1 MTSTDLNADLF
12 RQAVNNIPSDG
23 LSGIRQT
30 AAISF
35 AAQGFPTPR
44 HEDWKYTNLTP
55 ALNVTNQWLNKP
67 SSTGSDDLSDA
78 EKALTEVDA
87 SWIHVRNG
95 NFNPTDL
102 KLPAGVVVRK
112 LNEDDAEAMSLAD
125 DPMSQFNAA
134 LLKDGVVVQIDANA
148 ELDKPLGFL
157 ISDTAAE
164 GSEVSQYR
172 IVADIGEGATA
183 MFIEAH
189 QSSGPGDH
197 FANGLVQFR
206 LRPNSSVDYVRLQQ
220 RARHHKQVG
229 RTIVGIESG
238 ASFHHCGFDFGGSL
252 VRNDIDVDLLG
263 AGAHVGLHGV
273 YLAGDNQHF
282 DNHTTVHHRVGPT
295 TSDEEYRGI
304 LNRKSRCV
312 FNGKAIVHEG
322 ADGTDASQSNHNLL
336 LSPDA
341 EIDTKP
347 ELEIYADDVKCSH
360 GATVGELD
368 AAALFYLRSR
378 GLDEDTAK
386 QLLTRAFAAGVLQM
400 MTIPAMQ
407 DFMAGALDARLDSL
421 VGADI
426 L

>member
-12 RQAVNNIPSDG
+12 RQAVSSIPSDG
-23 LSGIRQT
+23 LSDIRQV

-44 HEDWKYTNLTP
+44 HEDWKYTNLDT
-55 ALNVTNQWLNKP
+55 ALSVTNQWLIEP
-67 SSTGSDDLSDA
+67 SSTDNNDFSG
-78 EKALTEVDA
+78 TEEILKSVDA
-87 SWIHVRNG
+87 TWIQVRNG
-95 NFNPTDL
+95 SFDPADL

-112 LNEDDAEAMSLAD
+112 LTKDDAETMSLVD

-134 LLKDGVVVQIDANA
+134 LLKDGVFVQIDANV
-148 ELDKPLGFL
+148 ELEKPLGFL
-157 ISDTAAE
+157 ISDTAAA
-164 GSEVSQYR
+164 GSAVSQYR

-183 MFIEAH
+183 MFVEAH

-206 LRPNSSVDYVRLQQ
+206 LRPHSSVDYVRLQQ
-220 RARHHKQVG
+220 RARNHKQVG
-229 RTIVGIESG
+229 RTVVAIESG
-238 ASFHHCGFDFGGSL
+238 ASFRHCGFDFGGSL

-312 FNGKAIVHEG
+312 FNGKAIVHKG
-322 ADGTDASQSNHNLL
+322 ADGTDARQSNHNLL
-336 LSPDA
+336 LSADA

-368 AAALFYLRSR
+368 ASALFYIRSR

-407 DFMAGALDARLDSL
+407 DFLAGSLDARLDSL

>member
-1 MTSTDLNADLF
+1 MTSTDLKTDLF
-12 RQAVNNIPSDG
+12 RQAVSKLPSDG
-23 LSGIRQT
+23 LSDIRQM

-44 HEDWKYTNLTP
+44 HEDWKYTNLLP
-55 ALNVTNQWLNKP
+55 ALNITNQWLTD
-67 SSTGSDDLSDA
+67 SFSTISDDTSGA
-78 EKALTEVDA
+78 EEIVSKVDA
-87 SWIHVRNG
+87 TWIQVRNG
-95 NFNPTDL
+95 NFDPAEL

-112 LNEDDAEAMSLAD
+112 LTQDDAETMSLVD
-125 DPMSQFNAA
+125 DPMSQFNTA
-134 LLKDGVVVQIDANA
+134 LLKDGVFVQIDANV
-148 ELDKPLGFL
+148 EMEKPLGFL
-157 ISDTAAE
+157 ISDIAAG
-164 GSEVSQYR
+164 GSAVSQYR
-172 IVADIGEGATA
+172 IVADIGESATA

-220 RARHHKQVG
+220 RARNHKQVG
-229 RTIVGIESG
+229 RTVVGIESG
-238 ASFHHCGFDFGGSL
+238 ASFRHCGFDFGGSL

-263 AGAHVGLHGV
+263 ARAHVGLHGV

-312 FNGKAIVHEG
+312 FNGKAIVHKG

-336 LSPDA
+336 LSADA

-368 AAALFYLRSR
+368 ASALFYLRSR
-378 GLDEDTAK
+378 GLDEGTAK

-407 DFMAGALDARLDSL
+407 EFLAVALDARLDSL